1 MFTIGTVGS
10 VCSLLLLQAV
20 ANRPART
27 KKYHFLIT
35 IMSYFSD
42 ETMKSDAKLQEIGLN
57 PMSDAFP
64 VVSNFSFD
72 NKTDMKEK
80 AQNMIFEEI

>member
-1 MFTIGTVGS
+1 MFTIGTAGP
-10 VCSLLLLQAV
+10 VCSFLLLQAV
-20 ANRPART
+20 VNRPART

-42 ETMKSDAKLQEIGLN
+42 ETMKSDAKLLEIGLN